1 MIRGI
6 VWYKNRNNGEEQ
18 FNIILSRYKIM
29 GIPQIKIQK
38 DKTTIFITLENG
50 DKWWLIKAD
59 GQRKI
64 GRCNISYIDRSINN
78 EIIEKIIKPCTIL
91 WPYTAYNYY

>member
-29 GIPQIKIQK
+29 GIP
-38 DKTTIFITLENG
+38 
-50 DKWWLIKAD
+50 
-59 GQRKI
+59 
-64 GRCNISYIDRSINN
+64 
-78 EIIEKIIKPCTIL
+78 
-91 WPYTAYNYY
+91 